1 MKMPVE
7 NHFHF
12 AILYALPLEKGWN
25 AAQSFRV
32 LNELVGEGTISKSQV
47 ERWHTLDCLLTSLHS
62 NLSRSG
68 GA

>member
-32 LNELVGEGTISKSQV
+32 LNELVGEGTK
-47 ERWHTLDCLLTSLHS
+47 DSLKDG
-62 NLSRSG
+62 SRSSNWTMKMKC
-68 GA
+68 